1 VADRARSPSPNALV
15 EFLGTETASA
25 VVLLAAT
32 IAALV
37 WANAGASYATFWSH
51 EVTLGAGSF
60 TRTLSR
66 TEWVDEGL
74 MTLFFFVV
82 GLEIKR
88 ELVVGDLRDRR
99 HAALPVVAAVGGM
112 AVPAAIYLAIH
123 GGKGWGIPMATDIA
137 FALGAFALVAGRGA
151 PRLRVFLLT
160 LAVVDDLGAIAV
172 IAIISSH
179 GIDALALFLALA
191 LIVVMLVM
199 RRLGVPGMAAY
210 AAPAFLLWACVLA
223 SGVHATL
230 AGVVLGLLTPAVGT
244 PSPVVRL
251 EHALHPWS
259 SWLIVP
265 LFALANAG
273 VELGAGALDH
283 AVHSTIA
290 WGVFVGLVVG
300 KTVGISAA
308 VALAVRVRIGR
319 LAAEVNST
327 DVLGVA
333 ALGGIGF
340 TVALFTAGLSFSG
353 TDLVA
358 AKVAILS
365 ASVSAA
371 VVGSTILGISRQ
383 RAGASTLA
391 APPEEGA

>member
-1 VADRARSPSPNALV
+1 MADRRPSRNPSALV

-32 IAALV
+32 VAALG
-37 WANAGASYATFWSH
+37 WANVGGSYATFWSH
-51 EVTLGAGSF
+51 EVTLGAGSLA
-60 TRTLSR
+60 RTLSR
-66 TEWVDEGL
+66 TEWVNEGL

-99 HAALPVVAAVGGM
+99 RAALPVVAAVGGM
-112 AVPAAIYLAIH
+112 VVPAAVYLAIH

-137 FALGAFALVAGRGA
+137 FALGAFALVAGRHA

-172 IAIISSH
+172 IAVISSH
-179 GIDALALFLALA
+179 GIDRLALLLAFGLVA
-191 LIVVMLVM
+191 VMLAM
-199 RRLGVPGMAAY
+199 RRLGVAAIAAY
-210 AAPAFLLWACVLA
+210 ALPAFLFWACVLA

-230 AGVVLGLLTPAVGT
+230 AGVVLGFLTPATGS
-244 PSPVVRL
+244 PSPVARL
-251 EHALHPWS
+251 EHRLHPWS

-273 VELGAGALDH
+273 VELGTGALEH

-308 VALAVRVRIGR
+308 VALAVRSRFGR
-319 LAAEVNST
+319 LPAEASRT

-353 TDLVA
+353 TDLVS

-365 ASVSAA
+365 ASLTAA
-371 VVGSTILGISRQ
+371 ITGTTILGISRR
-383 RAGASTLA
+383 RAGTSTLA
-391 APPEEGA
+391 APPEKGA